1 MGGAMGD
8 KKFKIVSVFKI
19 KKFKRTKPQL
29 DIPHLK
35 KSAKGALM

>member
-8 KKFKIVSVFKI
+8 

>member
-1 MGGAMGD
+1 MITKLFYHRWGGAMGD
-8 KKFKIVSVFKI
+8 